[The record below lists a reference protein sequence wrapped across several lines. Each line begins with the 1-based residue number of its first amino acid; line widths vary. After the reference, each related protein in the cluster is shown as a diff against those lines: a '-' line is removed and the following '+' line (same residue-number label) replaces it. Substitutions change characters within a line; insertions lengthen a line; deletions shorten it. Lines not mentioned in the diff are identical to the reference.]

1 MTDRL
6 RKTDI
11 ILIRHGESAN
21 NVTYATVREMF
32 GDSLSPERY
41 EEELEKLHNPDC
53 GLSPKGLQ
61 QTEKLREY
69 ISSGGFRKAVSVP
82 DEWKIFSSPMQRCL
96 LTSQEI
102 STAFGNKSV
111 TVVPFLYESDGCY
124 KAYPDNT
131 SIGLPGMTKAEV
143 EERFPTFTCEP
154 GMENGWYT
162 LSHKETRK
170 EFNDRAQEVS
180 DWLWQLHD
188 QTESD
193 RGFKTG
199 MILSIHGN
207 LIQSIITN
215 LVKSSNMML
224 THDNT
229 GVAHVQLWSSDDN
242 KIRFPAIVYTNR
254 VDHLQNTPE
263 LVAGGAV
270 VEDHWVQDY
279 VA

>member
-1 MTDRL
+1 MTDNL

-21 NVTYATVREMF
+21 NVTYATVRNMF

-53 GLSPKGLQ
+53 GLSLKGIL
-61 QTEKLREY
+61 QTEKLRDY
-69 ISSGGFRKAVSVP
+69 IASGGFSKAVAVP

-102 STAFGNKSV
+102 SSSFGNKSV
-111 TVVPFLYESDGCY
+111 TVVPFLFESDGCY
-124 KAYPDNT
+124 KAFPDNT
-131 SIGLPGMTKAEV
+131 SVGIPGMTKAEV
-143 EERFPTFTCEP
+143 EKRFPTFTCDP
-154 GMENGWYT
+154 GMDNGWYT
-162 LSHKETRK
+162 LPHKETHT
-170 EFNDRAQEVS
+170 EFNTRAQEVS

-188 QTESD
+188 QTESE

-199 MILSIHGN
+199 LILSIHGN

-229 GVAHVQLWSSDDN
+229 GFAHVQLWSSADD
-242 KIRFPAIVYTNR
+242 KVRFPAVLSTNR
-254 VDHLQNTPE
+254 LDHLQGRPE
-263 LVAGGAV
+263 LIAGGAV
-270 VEDHWVQDY
+270 VDDHWVQDY
-279 VA
+279 LA

>member
-1 MTDRL
+1 MTDSL

-11 ILIRHGESAN
+11 ILLRHGESAN
-21 NVTYATVREMF
+21 NVTYATVRGMF

-53 GLSPKGLQ
+53 GLSPKGMQ

-69 ISSGGFRKAVSVP
+69 IATGGFARTVASH

-96 LTSQEI
+96 LTSKFI
-102 STAFGNKSV
+102 CSAFGNKGV

-124 KAYPDNT
+124 KKSPDGT
-131 SIGLPGMTKAEV
+131 SVGLPGMTKAEV
-143 EERFPTFTCEP
+143 EERFPTFTCEA

-170 EFNDRAQEVS
+170 EFLNRAQEVS
-180 DWLWQLHD
+180 DWLWALHD
-188 QTESD
+188 QTESE

-215 LVKSSNMML
+215 LVKSNNMML

-229 GVAHVQLWSSDDN
+229 GFAHVQLWSSADN
-242 KIRFPAIVYTNR
+242 KVRFPALLYTNR
-254 VDHLQNTPE
+254 VDHLHDSPE
-263 LVAGGAV
+263 LIAGGDIVA
-270 VEDHWVQDY
+270 DHWVEEFL
-279 VA
+279 V

>member
-1 MTDRL
+1 MTDNL

-21 NVTYATVREMF
+21 NVTYATVRNMF

-53 GLSPKGLQ
+53 GLSPKGML
-61 QTEKLREY
+61 QTEKLRDY
-69 ISSGGFRKAVSVP
+69 IASGGFKAVAVP

-102 STAFGNKSV
+102 STAFGSKSV
-111 TVVPFLYESDGCY
+111 TVMPFLFESDGCY
-124 KAYPDNT
+124 KAYPDGT
-131 SIGLPGMTKAEV
+131 SVGIPGMTKAEV
-143 EERFPTFTCEP
+143 EERFPTFACEH
-154 GMENGWYT
+154 GMENGWYK

-170 EFNDRAQEVS
+170 EFNTRAEEVS

-188 QTESD
+188 QSEVE

-199 MILSIHGN
+199 VVLSIHGN

-229 GVAHVQLWSSDDN
+229 GFAHVQLWSSPDN
-242 KIRFPAIVYTNR
+242 KIRFPAILYTNR
-254 VDHLQNTPE
+254 LDHLHSCPE
-263 LVAGGAV
+263 LVGGGAI

-279 VA
+279 LA